1 MKCARLHRIEGAPL
15 LLCPKFYT
23 VLIKSLSHIRVYI
36 LLHLLEH
43 VCVELSVFSFDKL
56 SVVSRVAIKSLF
68 LVALL
73 VALCL
78 VV

>member
-1 MKCARLHRIEGAPL
+1 MADAALP
-15 LLCPKFYT
+15 LCPKLHTLF
-23 VLIKSLSHIRVYI
+23 VQLCFCERVYI